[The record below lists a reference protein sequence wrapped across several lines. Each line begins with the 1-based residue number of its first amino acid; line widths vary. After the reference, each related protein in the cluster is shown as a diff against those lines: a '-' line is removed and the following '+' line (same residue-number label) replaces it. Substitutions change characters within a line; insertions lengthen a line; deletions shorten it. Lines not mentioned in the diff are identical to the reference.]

1 MGMIETNSRQ
11 FDVREKFE
19 QLLKSTGDNGTH
31 NTLLLK
37 FMKTRPVLENFWLN
51 ERQNCRI
58 NL

>member
-11 FDVREKFE
+11 FDVRGKFE

-37 FMKTRPVLENFWLN
+37 FMKTRPVFENFWLN
-51 ERQNCRI
+51 ER
-58 NL
+58 

>member
-11 FDVREKFE
+11 FDVRGKFE

-51 ERQNCRI
+51 ER
-58 NL
+58 